1 MLVTRPVWTSS
12 SLIESVGAELKA
24 FEIGNLGD
32 HGGRHHHHHGGQDRL
47 GVPGLLP
54 DSSVTSRGSSQA
66 DLLECSASLAST
78 DSHGP
83 KSPLLPGSRELLEV
97 FGVVKPNQGVGGP
110 SMSGVPAGAGVHP
123 PVSEAGSSGSGTS
136 GRRCVS
142 VNDIRFATPLHRTF
156 SGIIFWQRQ

>member
-1 MLVTRPVWTSS
+1 MSS

-32 HGGRHHHHHGGQDRL
+32 HGGRHHHGGQDRL

-97 FGVVKPNQGVGGP
+97 FGVVKPNQGGGGP
-110 SMSGVPAGAGVHP
+110 SMSGVPAGVHP

-142 VNDIRFATPLHRTF
+142 VNDIRYVLLHWTI
-156 SGIIFWQRQ
+156 SE

>member
-1 MLVTRPVWTSS
+1 MSS

-32 HGGRHHHHHGGQDRL
+32 HGGRHHHHGGQDRL

-97 FGVVKPNQGVGGP
+97 FGVVKPNQGGGGP
-110 SMSGVPAGAGVHP
+110 SMSGGVPAGVHP

-156 SGIIFWQRQ
+156 SGIIFWQRK